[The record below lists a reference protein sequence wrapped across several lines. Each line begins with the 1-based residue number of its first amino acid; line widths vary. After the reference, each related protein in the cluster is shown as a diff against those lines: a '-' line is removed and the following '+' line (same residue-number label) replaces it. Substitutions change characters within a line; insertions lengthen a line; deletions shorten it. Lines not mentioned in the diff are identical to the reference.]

1 MRAHF
6 NSIKFKIK
14 DSNILFLNFLT
25 LGHLIS
31 MRWLIL
37 RSVSLTS
44 LSTIVQGHHS
54 ILYGLFIQVHV
65 VYWILWVLPPRFHV
79 ADFMI
84 LPILL

>member
-25 LGHLIS
+25 LGHLVS
-31 MRWLIL
+31 MRWLIW

-44 LSTIVQGHHS
+44 LSTIVQGHCW
-54 ILYGLFIQVHV
+54 ILVLSLRFHV
-65 VYWILWVLPPRFHV
+65 GYCILWVLCPRFHG
-79 ADFMI
+79 ADLI
-84 LPILL
+84 LPVLW